1 LSNRQSKGK
10 KEKGNKKAEQ
20 ATSVLFVCAHCIVT
34 NIKVFFKK
42 NTTNKMVSIPATFV
56 LLLLVFVIVT
66 WASPPQG
73 SLRRLVL
80 EWDSNRFHIHHWMW
94 ASLAAVICVLCCA
107 SPFLAYVGTVFFVA
121 VALSGLLWYSDWWC
135 LSVV

>member
-1 LSNRQSKGK
+1 
-10 KEKGNKKAEQ
+10 
-20 ATSVLFVCAHCIVT
+20 
-34 NIKVFFKK
+34 
-42 NTTNKMVSIPATFV
+42 MVSLLLTTV
-56 LLLLVFVIVT
+56 LLLLAFSLAT

-94 ASLAAVICVLCCA
+94 STVAAVICVLCCV
-107 SPFLAYVGTVFFVA
+107 SPFLAYVGTVCFVA

-135 LSVV
+135 LTAV